1 LHDRRASGESDRA
14 EQRAALPA
22 APRLWAMQKLACEAT
37 AATEPALAAA
47 AKAGPCSIARNAATG
62 AEVSGSPA
70 SQPPKASP
78 QRRATQSGAR
88 ITNGVRI
95 NLVSSRF
102 TGKLEGS
109 FGARWKARKP

>member
-1 LHDRRASGESDRA
+1 
-14 EQRAALPA
+14 
-22 APRLWAMQKLACEAT
+22 MQKLAWEAT

-78 QRRATQSGAR
+78 QRRATQSAAR

-95 NLVSSRF
+95 NLVSNRF
-102 TGKLEGS
+102 TATRGFLECAMESTEAMISPCGY
-109 FGARWKARKP
+109 R